1 MFSNSAR
8 QRKVLH
14 IFSDRKDMFLIGASC
29 PIRWPADNLDWS
41 RAHVRFIEAFAHFL
55 SEWKTRE
62 KLYRASLTM
71 SRVAQTSGK
80 NVPATMLSDWSPLPQ
95 TLDLWDFAENVFEG
109 KQNVYILYCRFV
121 GTQLFVVILQ
131 VVVWNSPQWKRPRE
145 TVWLFHSVRG
155 LLTSSERL
163 HRSFMMPYSLSC
175 IEPLSS

>member
-41 RAHVRFIEAFAHFL
+41 RAHVRFIEAFAHFHFRK
-55 SEWKTRE
+55 KTP
-62 KLYRASLTM
+62 ASLTM
-71 SRVAQTSGK
+71 SRVAQASGK
-80 NVPATMLSDWSPLPQ
+80 NVPILSDWSPLPQ

-109 KQNVYILYCRFV
+109 KQNVYFLYCRFV

-131 VVVWNSPQWKRPRE
+131 VVVWNSPQWKRPIE
-145 TVWLFHSVRG
+145 AEGLFHSVRD
-155 LLTSSERL
+155 LLTSFESL
-163 HRSFMMPYSLSC
+163 HRSLMMPYWPSC
-175 IEPLSS
+175 IESSST